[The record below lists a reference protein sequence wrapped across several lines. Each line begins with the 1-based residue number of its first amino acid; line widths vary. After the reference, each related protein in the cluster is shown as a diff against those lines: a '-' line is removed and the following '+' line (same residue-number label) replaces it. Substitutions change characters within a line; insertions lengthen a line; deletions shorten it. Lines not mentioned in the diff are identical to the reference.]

1 MNKVVEKADRS
12 SVIAAYDNALAELT
26 RLPLAMTA
34 IERHKAV
41 ASGLNV
47 EAYGLLAAKGIGK
60 LVLDRIVKPRTL
72 DHRKAKGEPLSPSE
86 SDSLFR
92 VAHITALAEA
102 SFGDEAKA
110 MRWLNKPKRRF
121 DGMTPL
127 DMVSTSQGASL
138 VEEML
143 YQVQEGF
150 AA

>member
-1 MNKVVEKADRS
+1 MNKVIEQTDRS
-12 SVIAAYDNALAELT
+12 AAVVAYNKTLAALIK
-26 RLPLAMTA
+26 LPLSLTA
-34 IERHKAV
+34 IQRHKAV

-47 EAYGLLAAKGIGK
+47 EAYGLLAAKGITK
-60 LVLDRIVKPRTL
+60 VVLDRIVKPRTL

-102 SFGDEAKA
+102 TFGDSDKA

-121 DGMTPL
+121 DNLTPL
-127 DMVSTSQGASL
+127 DMASTTQGASL